1 MVDYTIIGSG
11 AGGSAIALQLLKQGK
26 SVEIFEEGNF
36 YNSDFFK
43 KKKTDLLF
51 DVWRNNGFIPIT
63 GSPNIVYSEG
73 VAVGGTSV
81 INGGIITRTA
91 NNIIDSWR
99 AHHGLDIFNIKNIT
113 RNYESNERML
123 NVSLANNQGNYSSR
137 LLEIGAK
144 KLGLSTKQAPRA
156 VINCVNSNHC
166 ALGCPSGAKQS
177 LDKTFLKEIVSLGG
191 KIYSNKKLEKIF
203 FRRNSVN
210 EIQVFNKEDKSFF
223 NKSIKNL
230 ILCAGPIQ
238 TPKILLKNKIIPRAH
253 PLQFHANLKILALY
267 PYEVNSYNSTIFTK
281 HINEFEDYGVLMM
294 SSNYIEPFL
303 AAGLNNYK
311 MQSIEYFMKNS
322 FRGAIFNVQIKLD
335 DSYANLIN
343 NNFLRIFFM
352 KWKLSQ
358 KDFFKIIKYLKKLSE
373 VIFMGGAQ
381 EIYLPINKAQPCL
394 RLDESFKQLSIS
406 KKNDLEINSVH
417 GMSTCSISKK
427 IINNF
432 ISPEGRINN
441 VSNLFVA
448 DASILPTNTGQHPQN
463 IIMAATTELGRL
475 KQ

>member
-11 AGGSAIALQLLKQGK
+11 AGGLAIALQLLKQGK
-26 SVEIFEEGNF
+26 SIEIFEEGNF
-36 YNSDFFK
+36 YNSTFFK
-43 KKKTDLLF
+43 KKNTDLLF
-51 DVWRNNGFIPIT
+51 DCWRNNGFIPIT

-91 NNIIDSWR
+91 NNVLDSWR
-99 AHHGLDIFNIKNIT
+99 VDHGLDIFNIKDIT
-113 RNYESNERML
+113 RNYELNERIL
-123 NVSLANNQGNYSSR
+123 NVSLANNEGNYSSK
-137 LLEIGAK
+137 LLEMGAK

-156 VINCVNSNHC
+156 VINCINSNHC

-177 LDKTFLKEIVSLGG
+177 LNKTFLKEIISLGG
-191 KIYSNKKLEKIF
+191 KIYSNKKLETIF
-203 FRRNSVN
+203 FKGNSVN
-210 EIQVFNKEDKSFF
+210 EIQIFNKEDKSFF
-223 NKSIKNL
+223 NKSIKNI
-230 ILCAGPIQ
+230 ILCSGPIQ
-238 TPKILLKNKIIPRAH
+238 TPKILLKNKIISRAH

-267 PYEVNSYNSTIFTK
+267 PHEVNSYNSTIFTK
-281 HINEFEDYGVLMM
+281 HIDEFEDEGVLMM
-294 SSNYIEPFL
+294 SSNYIDPFL

-311 MQSIEYFMKNS
+311 MQSIQYFMKNS
-322 FRGAIFNVQIKLD
+322 IRGAIFNVQIKLD
-335 DSYANLIN
+335 ESYANLIN

-352 KWKLSQ
+352 KWTLSQ

-373 VIFMGGAQ
+373 VIFMSGAQ
-381 EIYLPINKAQPCL
+381 EIYLPINKAHPCL
-394 RLDESFKQLSIS
+394 TLDESFKQLSIS

-463 IIMAATTELGRL
+463 TIMAAATELGRL

>member
-11 AGGSAIALQLLKQGK
+11 AGGLAIALQLLKQGK
-26 SVEIFEEGNF
+26 SIEIFEEGNF
-36 YNSDFFK
+36 YNSTFFK
-43 KKKTDLLF
+43 KKNTDLLF
-51 DVWRNNGFIPIT
+51 DCWRNNGFIPIT

-91 NNIIDSWR
+91 NNVLDSWR
-99 AHHGLDIFNIKNIT
+99 VDHGLDIFNIKDIT
-113 RNYESNERML
+113 RNYELNERIL
-123 NVSLANNQGNYSSR
+123 NVSLANNEGNYSSK
-137 LLEIGAK
+137 LLEMGAK

-156 VINCVNSNHC
+156 VINCINSNHC

-177 LDKTFLKEIVSLGG
+177 LNKTFLKEIISLGG
-191 KIYSNKKLEKIF
+191 KIYSNKKLETIF
-203 FRRNSVN
+203 FKGNSVN
-210 EIQVFNKEDKSFF
+210 EIRIFNKEDKSFF
-223 NKSIKNL
+223 NKSIKNI
-230 ILCAGPIQ
+230 ILCSGPIQ
-238 TPKILLKNKIIPRAH
+238 TPKILLKNKIISRAH

-267 PYEVNSYNSTIFTK
+267 PHEVNSYNSTIFTK
-281 HINEFEDYGVLMM
+281 HIDEFEDEGVLMM
-294 SSNYIEPFL
+294 SSNYIDPFL

-311 MQSIEYFMKNS
+311 MQSIQYFMKNS
-322 FRGAIFNVQIKLD
+322 IRGAIFNVQIKLD
-335 DSYANLIN
+335 ESYANLIN

-352 KWKLSQ
+352 KWTLSQ

-373 VIFMGGAQ
+373 VIFMSGAQ
-381 EIYLPINKAQPCL
+381 EIYLPINKAHPCL
-394 RLDESFKQLSIS
+394 TLDESFKQLSIS

-463 IIMAATTELGRL
+463 TIMAAATELGRL